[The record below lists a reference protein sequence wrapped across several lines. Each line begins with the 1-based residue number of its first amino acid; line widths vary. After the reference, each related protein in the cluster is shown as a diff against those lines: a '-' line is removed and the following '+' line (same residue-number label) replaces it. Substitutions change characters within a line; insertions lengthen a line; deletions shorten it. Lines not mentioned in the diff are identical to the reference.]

1 MTKKVST
8 PVSMQSRL
16 ENAALDVM
24 TARDPETRKAALAR
38 FRLLQEMAAREELA
52 AHRATMRVVADHSG
66 DAHR

>member
-1 MTKKVST
+1 MKRITT

-38 FRLLQEMAAREELA
+38 FRMLEEMAAREELA
-52 AHRATMRVVADHSG
+52 AHRAKMAVTVDHSG

>member
-1 MTKKVST
+1 VKRITT
-8 PVSMQSRL
+8 PVPIAERL